1 MKLITWN
8 RLLGLL
14 FQLMKSSMTV
24 FHYYLKAKKDFI
36 AVLVLNRFMI
46 LNIFH
51 FLYNGITNGSVLIA
65 LLLLCFT
72 LSSKSKAFT
81 LVHQLFND
89 ALPKNKYFVFVIWL
103 DYILESKHD
112 VLCLMETNDPVG
124 LGSAMFCRRGTSGF
138 YKSTN
143 S

>member
-1 MKLITWN
+1 M
-8 RLLGLL
+8 
-14 FQLMKSSMTV
+14 
-24 FHYYLKAKKDFI
+24 KAKKDFR

-51 FLYNGITNGSVLIA
+51 FLYNGITSGSVLIA

-89 ALPKNKYFVFVIWL
+89 ALQKNKYFVIWL